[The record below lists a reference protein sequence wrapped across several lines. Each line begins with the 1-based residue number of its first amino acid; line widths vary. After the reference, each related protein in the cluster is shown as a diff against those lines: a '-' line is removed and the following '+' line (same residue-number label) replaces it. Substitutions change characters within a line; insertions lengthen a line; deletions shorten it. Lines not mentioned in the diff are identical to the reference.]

1 MGFAA
6 ERALENGIRDLEL
19 ARRAET
25 QADEAARQEA
35 LGVDNRSDAAAAC
48 LTCMLVSGARRK
60 NSDV

>member
-25 QADEAARQEA
+25 QADEDIRLVA
-35 LGVDNRSDAAAAC
+35 LGLVNRSHASAAC